1 MAEPIRLADA
11 SRDRYRALGLHGS
24 VWQLGHVRRASA
36 LVVGAGALGN
46 EVAKNLAMMG
56 VRLLVV
62 VDKDDVE
69 VANLT
74 RSVFYRESDHGRPKA
89 DVLAGRLRELN
100 PDVAVLPLCGDLESV
115 VGLGLLR
122 RVDLIFSCLDNR
134 LARYNLNRMC
144 HTVARPWVDGA
155 MENLFGEVAVY
166 RPDHGPC
173 YACTL
178 SKDEMVRIAEAKSC
192 QRVVRS
198 NVAVGKVPTTPTMG
212 SIVAALQVQEALKV
226 LHGDWKRS
234 LAGRKLVIN
243 CLTNDFY
250 PTQSDRKPDC
260 LGHRRFGE
268 VTEVPGWRA
277 DRTTPR
283 DVLSKL
289 KAETGEDGWL
299 KLERDVVGSVRCPGC
314 LWEERFDPVLP
325 RITEAQARCPRCA
338 EEREPVLLNRID
350 AGSPLADRPL
360 ARLGVAPLDV
370 LQASWSD
377 EGARWYELTGDA
389 ALLNP
394 ALAGR
399 GRHRP

>member
-1 MAEPIRLADA
+1 MGDPIRLTDA
-11 SRDRYRALGLHGS
+11 TRDRYRTLGLSGS
-24 VWQLGHVRRASA
+24 VWQLGRVRSAAA

-56 VRLLVV
+56 VRLMAV
-62 VDKDDVE
+62 VDRDTVE

-74 RSVFYRESDHGRPKA
+74 RSVFYREADHGRPKA
-89 DVLAGRLRELN
+89 EVLAERIREFN
-100 PDVAVLPLCGDLESV
+100 PDVAVLPLHGDLESV

-134 LARYNLNRMC
+134 LARYTLNRMC
-144 HTVARPWVDGA
+144 HTVGRPWVDGA

-192 QRVVRS
+192 KRVVSS
-198 NVAVGKVPTTPTMG
+198 NVAVGKVPTTSTMG

-250 PTQSDRKPDC
+250 PTQAARKPGC

-283 DVLSKL
+283 DVLSRL
-289 KAETGEDGWL
+289 RADTGEDGWL
-299 KLERDVVGSVRCPGC
+299 RLERDVVSGVRCHGC
-314 LWEERFDPVLP
+314 GREERFDPVLP
-325 RITEAQARCPRCA
+325 QVTEAQARCPRCG
-338 EEREPVLLNRID
+338 EEREPRLLNRVEAD
-350 AGSPLADRPL
+350 SPHADRPL
-360 ARLGVAPLDV
+360 ERLGVAPLDI

-389 ALLNP
+389 ARLHP
-394 ALAGR
+394 GLAG
-399 GRHRP
+399 